1 MPTFKSQNGRSF
13 VSGFWRSDFF
23 LLFWLYRN
31 LKIVKNSVSFRR
43 GISHLLNDALGCAG
57 IRMGKKMDFYT
68 GGRGMQSVQLS
79 ASGIWVTLIFGVILY
94 LFTFAFRMVLF
105 DSTD

>member
-1 MPTFKSQNGRSF
+1 
-13 VSGFWRSDFF
+13 
-23 LLFWLYRN
+23 
-31 LKIVKNSVSFRR
+31 
-43 GISHLLNDALGCAG
+43 
-57 IRMGKKMDFYT
+57 MGKKMDFYT